1 MNQTLSRLKDSA
13 FQKTSL
19 REEQRGHR
27 LGESSQYV
35 QKKTYPKYI
44 KNSYTSI
51 IKRQTT
57 QLKKKSQICEQ
68 VLHRKK
74 IYEWLMRS

>member
-35 QKKTYPKYI
+35 QKKDI
-44 KNSYTSI
+44 S
-51 IKRQTT
+51 
-57 QLKKKSQICEQ
+57 
-68 VLHRKK
+68 K
-74 IYEWLMRS
+74 IYKRTPTIQ